1 MSRSESY
8 PFCMK
13 IVSLGLILT
22 AIFLIVGCSDD
33 DSSPSTGQYRYT
45 AFLDNTPA
53 VEGTIQI
60 DSLNPQNVT
69 GHWEFHAVGEER
81 NVGPQIG
88 SGNFVGS
95 LDGSSLTISLN
106 PEMADN
112 NVTLNG
118 IFGGNSI
125 RGQWSFSG
133 FAGVVSQGTFM
144 AVQEK

>member
-13 IVSLGLILT
+13 IVSLGLILI
-22 AIFLIVGCSDD
+22 AIILTVGCSGDD
-33 DSSPSTGQYRYT
+33 SSSPSTGQYRYT
-45 AFLDNTPA
+45 AFLNSTLV

-60 DSLNPQNVT
+60 DSLNAQNVS
-69 GHWEFHAVGEER
+69 GHWDFHAVGEPR
-81 NVGPQIG
+81 NDIGPQIG

-95 LDGSSLTISLN
+95 LDGSALTINLN

-112 NVTLNG
+112 NVTLSG
-118 IFGGNSI
+118 IFDANTI

-133 FAGVVSQGTFM
+133 FAGVISQGSFM
-144 AVQEK
+144 AQQ